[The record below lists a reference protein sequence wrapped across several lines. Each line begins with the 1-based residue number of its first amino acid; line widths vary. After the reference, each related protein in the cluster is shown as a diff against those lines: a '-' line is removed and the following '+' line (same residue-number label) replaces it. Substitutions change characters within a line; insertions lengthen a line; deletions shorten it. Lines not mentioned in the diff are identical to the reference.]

1 MGCVTY
7 ECYSKHDV
15 CEKICWTWKHHVSR
29 VAEINARCRHFKRFF
44 GVRLIIFSEYDGRLV
59 SF

>member
-44 GVRLIIFSEYDGRLV
+44 GCQVDYIQ
-59 SF
+59 